1 MRHPRRALVT
11 AGLALA
17 LTSSALAGGAATAA
31 AAPAP
36 APGTIVQEGGALSV
50 PAGEEGPVTT
60 RLTVTLPPG
69 VTGRIAGQRLSFRA
83 WSADP
88 ASRPGR
94 RITSTCAVDG
104 GAFAPCAWDSPDPET
119 TDGAWLVFDLPAAD
133 VAPGATTVTYD
144 ITVDAG
150 SDLGGLGPLSTVVDL
165 RDGTGAIVATGELAF
180 SFEQGTPEAWLRT
193 SLHARDCDGV
203 LWQYDATGL
212 GDGAPLKP
220 RKRVGGGWNAYSALT
235 KLDRTTAAGGGDLV
249 ARDRDGVLWYYRG
262 SGRESA
268 PFAPRRR
275 VGGGWNAYTSLVG
288 LPGGDLFARDRDGVL
303 WRYPGTGLAT
313 QPFGRRVRVGGGWN
327 AYKSIVAFGDGLIAH
342 TPDGRQWRYEKADDW
357 DPAVPFKP
365 RRAVGGGW
373 NAYTALAGMGQI
385 GRTAYEDNPSL
396 AARAKDGRLVVYG
409 VVRFDGKSEPYY
421 PRPGGWSWNIYDLL
435 V

>member
-1 MRHPRRALVT
+1 MRQLRRVLVT

-17 LTSSALAGGAATAA
+17 LTTTAPAGGAATAA
-31 AAPAP
+31 AAPE
-36 APGTIVQEGGALSV
+36 PGTLVQEGGALGV

-60 RLTVTLPPG
+60 RLTATLPPG
-69 VTGRIAGQRLSFRA
+69 FSGTIPGQRLAFQALSGIPG
-83 WSADP
+83 D
-88 ASRPGR
+88 RPGP

-119 TDGAWLVFDLPAAD
+119 VDGVWLLFDLPAAH
-133 VAPGATTVTYD
+133 VPAGAATVTYD

-150 SDLGGLGPLSTVVDL
+150 SDLAQLGHLSTAVDL
-165 RDGTGAIVATGELAF
+165 RDTAGTVVAEGELAF
-180 SFEQGTPEAWLRT
+180 SFVQGTPEARLRS
-193 SLHARDCDGV
+193 SLHARDRDGV
-203 LWQYDATGL
+203 LWQYDATGR
-212 GDGAPLKP
+212 GDTPLKP
-220 RKRVGGGWNAYSALT
+220 RKRVGGGWNAYTALT

-249 ARDRDGVLWYYRG
+249 ARDRAGVLWYYRG
-262 SGRESA
+262 SGREGA
-268 PFAPRRR
+268 PFEPRRR

-303 WRYPGTGLAT
+303 WRYPGTGAAT

-327 AYKSIVAFGDGLIAH
+327 AYRSIVAFGDGLITH

-373 NAYTALAGMGQI
+373 NVYTALAGTGRI
-385 GRTAYEDNPSL
+385 GPSASDGPSL
-396 AARAKDGRLVVYG
+396 AARTGDGRLVVYG

-421 PRPGGWSWNIYDLL
+421 PRPGGRGWNIYDLL